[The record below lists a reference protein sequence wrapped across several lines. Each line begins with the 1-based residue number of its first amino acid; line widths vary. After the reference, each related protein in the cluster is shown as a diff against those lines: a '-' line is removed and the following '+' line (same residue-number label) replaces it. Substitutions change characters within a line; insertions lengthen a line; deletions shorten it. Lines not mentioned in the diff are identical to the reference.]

1 MVEIIKKDFELED
14 HGIIYLNG
22 KINPE
27 MYEYVSREIIRHNC
41 KGKQKFIQMI
51 INSPGGYLTD
61 GFAIIDTMKWSEIP
75 IHTYAIGEACS
86 AAFLIFIAGKKGH
99 RIMTPNTVLISHQF
113 SGGSIG
119 THSDMKADRKKFDD
133 FYKKMIKHYIKHTKL
148 KTKKEVEKYLLK
160 EVDTYVT
167 SKEAIRFGIAD
178 KIQK

>member
-1 MVEIIKKDFELED
+1 MIEIIKKDFELED

-86 AAFLIFIAGKKGH
+86 AAFLIFIAGKPFSRTATKIH
-99 RIMTPNTVLISHQF
+99 IFLLLFAQHKKIARSDKDILERALRIANAKPF
-113 SGGSIG
+113 
-119 THSDMKADRKKFDD
+119 F
-133 FYKKMIKHYIKHTKL
+133 
-148 KTKKEVEKYLLK
+148 
-160 EVDTYVT
+160 
-167 SKEAIRFGIAD
+167 FGE
-178 KIQK
+178 Q